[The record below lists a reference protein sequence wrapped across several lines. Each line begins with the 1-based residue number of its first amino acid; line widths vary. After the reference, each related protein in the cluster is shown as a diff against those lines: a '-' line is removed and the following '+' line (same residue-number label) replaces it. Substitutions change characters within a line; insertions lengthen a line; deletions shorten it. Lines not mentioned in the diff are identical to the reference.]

1 MSILF
6 EFGKISEIA
15 VSAERIWL
23 EDRLLL
29 TFDVDWANN
38 DVIASTHRL
47 LSEIL
52 AGRKMIRLTG
62 GKIPLI

>member
-6 EFGKISEIA
+6 EFGKISEIT

-23 EDRLLL
+23 EGRLLL
-29 TFDVDWANN
+29 AFDVDRANN

-47 LSEIL
+47 LSEIP
-52 AGRKMIRLTG
+52 AGS
-62 GKIPLI
+62 